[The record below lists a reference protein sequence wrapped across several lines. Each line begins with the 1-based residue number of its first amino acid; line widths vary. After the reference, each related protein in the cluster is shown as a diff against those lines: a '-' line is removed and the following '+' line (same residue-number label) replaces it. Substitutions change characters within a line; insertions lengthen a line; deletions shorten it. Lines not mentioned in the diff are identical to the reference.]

1 MKNLLANGFR
11 IQKDRIG
18 KMLHLLNKT
27 MAKIQLLLLPTVN
40 DVSLTNSFGFALG
53 AEREREKRKLI
64 FVLCFTVKDVYNY
77 FRAIVSSGEKSL
89 RALHLTDDALKLN
102 ASNYTVWQYR

>member
-1 MKNLLANGFR
+1 MKNLLASGFR
-11 IQKDRIG
+11 IQNGLIG

-27 MAKIQLLLLPTVN
+27 TARIQLLLSHTVI
-40 DVSLTNSFGFALG
+40 DVSSIFSNSMAKNLMKSIFFAQFNP
-53 AEREREKRKLI
+53 A
-64 FVLCFTVKDVYNY
+64 VKDVYNY
-77 FRAIVSSGEKSL
+77 FRAIISSGEKSL